1 MNRFAQGLVVC
12 VLAVLVAVP
21 VSAQEKKKERRK
33 RSDRPAAAAE
43 AQMLKRL
50 EKLELTT
57 EQMDKVK
64 AIQAEFKGKLQEV
77 GGDAKVTAEQ
87 RQAATKARIEGQ
99 AQGKEGKE
107 LQELATKAMNLS
119 EEQIKA
125 REKMQEVRRDME
137 KKIAEVLTAEQR
149 EKLKELRKAAAGEE
163 GKKSRKKK

>member
-1 MNRFAQGLVVC
+1 MSRFAQALVLC
-12 VLAVLVAVP
+12 ALAVLVAAP

-33 RSDRPAAAAE
+33 RSDRPAVAAD
-43 AQMLKRL
+43 AQMLQRL
-50 EKLELTT
+50 EKIGLTT

-64 AIQAEFKGKLQEV
+64 AIQAEFKAKLTDV
-77 GGDAKVTAEQ
+77 GGDAKITPEQ
-87 RQAATKARIEGQ
+87 RQAATKARIDAQ

-125 REKMQEVRRDME
+125 REKMQELRRKMDKE
-137 KKIAEVLTAEQR
+137 IAEVLTPEQR

>member
-1 MNRFAQGLVVC
+1 MTRIAQALIVC
-12 VLAVLVAVP
+12 ALVALVAMP

-33 RSDRPAAAAE
+33 RADRPGVAAE
-43 AQMLKRL
+43 AEMLKRL
-50 EKLELTT
+50 EKIGLTT

-64 AIQAEFKGKLQEV
+64 TIQAEFKAKMAELGD
-77 GGDAKVTAEQ
+77 GGKVTAEQ

-125 REKMQEVRRDME
+125 REKMQELRRKME
-137 KKIAEVLTAEQR
+137 KEIAEVLTPEQR